1 MYEIPDLVYERLFLF
16 FGRALGGVSREVRG
30 READGPTGALCPV
43 LRRDKL
49 LILITHI
56 LFGFKKRVEH
66 RTNIQ
71 VFLGQLGVHN
81 NITTT
86 MKADYTLFV
95 GGGQH
100 YRRTEIKICGIHSL
114 TDLVDFRIIGTYAGP
129 HRIPNTH
136 IVAAGFHLKF
146 LTLILHLQR
155 SVATQLWLAANFTK
169 RIHHKVL
176 SVGRSRILLLFLL
189 RLVVIAAVVALI
201 QVAIANNGKY
211 NKNNSA

>member
-30 READGPTGALCPV
+30 CETDGAAGVLCLG
-43 LRRDKL
+43 LRLDKL
-49 LILITHI
+49 LILAAYI

-71 VFLGQLGVHN
+71 VFLRYLRMQK
-81 NITTT
+81 NITAT

-100 YRRTEIKICGIHSL
+100 YRRTEIIICDIHSL
-114 TDLVDFRIIGTYAGP
+114 TDLVDFRIIGSYAGP

-136 IVAAGFHLKF
+136 VVAAEFHVKI

-169 RIHHKVL
+169 RIHHKL
-176 SVGRSRILLLFLL
+176 SSVGRSRLLLLFLL
-189 RLVVIAAVVALI
+189 RLVVIVAVATVNP
-201 QVAIANNGKY
+201 VGNNSNY
-211 NKNNSA
+211 NKNNNA